1 MGKKRLRRK
10 VVKYRGFEV
19 TRKEIFSDL
28 IFLIVGLIASL
39 FAMFIFDI
47 HWSFYPGET
56 LFPPSRFVG
65 IGKDIYLAGS
75 LVGAII
81 LFILM
86 KLLMLGIRKDIE

>member
-28 IFLIVGLIASL
+28 IFLIVGLVISL
-39 FAMFIFDI
+39 FAMFVFDV
-47 HWSFYPGET
+47 HWSFYPGES

-65 IGKDIYLAGS
+65 IGRDVYLTGS
-75 LVGAII
+75 LIGMVMVFLII
-81 LFILM
+81 
-86 KLLMLGIRKDIE
+86 KLLMLGIKEDIE